1 MAAGA
6 AELPPRGGRSDRV
19 PPTLYQHE
27 GAWGLVSIDQECM
40 ASQALLQ
47 FAGITYNV
55 DNCNNDALSPSGK
68 LPVLRRADDNKPLIT
83 GAAGVAEYLAQKGF
97 SLGRLSNEQRTSM
110 RAVISL
116 VRQRLYA
123 ATARLEVREA
133 VFNAGR
139 ARSMDAVMND
149 ADNAYKCL
157 KLLLR
162 DQDFFFGDSPCELDA
177 YAFGHLAF
185 VLDADLADSRLRLLL
200 GKHEKLVAYVH
211 RILERYC
218 RACGP
223 GWGGGS
229 AQGRGSLPRW
239 FASMRRAP
247 RARASRGTRGRRV

>member
-123 ATARLEVREA
+123 ATLAEVWCNDANFNSVGVSQIMAARHPFPLSWVLGWQARLEVREA

-211 RILERYC
+211 RIQERYF
-218 RACGP
+218 RA
-223 GWGGGS
+223 
-229 AQGRGSLPRW
+229 
-239 FASMRRAP
+239 
-247 RARASRGTRGRRV
+247 